1 MLDSFPKHHI
11 ASARKDD
18 AASGAKADALAPLG
32 LYAGWP
38 KAWPLRL
45 PGKPAGRSVRLRKGR
60 KGLDVI
66 VHARGAMPPPKPPAA
81 GARINDAVQ
90 ERRSAPSLRTERRHH
105 A

>member
-66 VHARGAMPPPKPPAA
+66 VHARGAMPPKRPAA